1 MTQPQQQ
8 PNNPNRLKPVTFIS
22 GKCNYQKQNNA
33 QQVML
38 LKALKVTQDP
48 KKLRQMIGVKTVAD
62 VYRTLDKMAMRKEY
76 HEALSRSG
84 ISFDYL
90 VEKTKEEIESG
101 NAKSADKLNAIKM
114 LLKSLGMEKYEQ
126 EGIAGGSWE
135 DLLLKATEKDE
146 AKKIEAPKATEKYE
160 VKQPK
165 MPDSIKKIKER
176 EKLIG
181 QSLYE

>member
-1 MTQPQQQ
+1 MTQPQQ
-8 PNNPNRLKPVTFIS
+8 NNPNKLKPVTFIS
-22 GKCNYQKQNNA
+22 GKANYQNQNNT

-48 KKLRQMIGVKTVAD
+48 KKLRQMIGVRTVAD

-76 HEALSRSG
+76 HEALTRSG

-101 NAKSADKLNAIKM
+101 DAKSADKLNAIKM

-135 DLLLKATEKDE
+135 DLLLKATEKE
-146 AKKIEAPKATEKYE
+146 E
-160 VKQPK
+160 
-165 MPDSIKKIKER
+165 IKKIDTPKKVEEYKVTIPKTPDSVKKIKDKE
-176 EKLIG
+176 KIIG